1 MLTVYI
7 ADDSNEFEM
16 IPETLSRIGHD
27 HQNENHHIHY
37 HINKGEIS

>member
-16 IPETLSRIGHD
+16 IRETLSRIGLD
-27 HQNENHHIHY
+27 HQNKNHRTHY
-37 HINKGEIS
+37 NIKKGEIS